1 MLQLLYTNG
10 QLYDQISLIEIIALI
25 IAKKSPAQCGI
36 LPKKCHVA
44 PSLLDTQTSPLRHVA
59 SLIQP
64 GRKFSLIPSGRN
76 SRSFHPDGILS
87 GQRPT
92 FPGYLTSGIMSGR
105 RGYVTAEIMSGRRPT
120 FFGYL
125 TTGIMSGR
133 RSTFFGYFASDAC
146 RRMGEED
153 DSTSSGRHV

>member
-10 QLYDQISLIEIIALI
+10 QLYDRISLIEIIASI

-36 LPKKCHVA
+36 LPKKCRVA
-44 PSLLDTQTSPLRHVA
+44 PSPLDRQTSPLRHMA

-76 SRSFHPDGILS
+76 SRSFHPNGILS
-87 GQRPT
+87 GRRPT

-105 RGYVTAEIMSGRRPT
+105 RPT

-125 TTGIMSGR
+125 TAEILSGR

-153 DSTSSGRHV
+153 DSTSPGRHVQILQ